1 MLADRPA
8 RSHPPGIRPCSLAC
22 LLRLLVAA
30 AALAQPKP
38 LAAAP
43 AKTRLTWCCY
53 MLLLLCA
60 LLPMARLDPE
70 QLYLPKDFLPIVQ
83 RPWIPEHSLALV
95 DGLRLPPP
103 EPARAAP
110 APGRNDPCPCGSGKK
125 HKRSCGA

>member
-53 MLLLLCA
+53 MLLLCA